1 MISPPTNSSATQE
14 RILRETA
21 EVPTAKAFQLATN
34 SWNSGVLIM
43 ANSGHSKGAVVAAS
57 GRYGNRVFGRR
68 HLFPRCIRSRRM
80 WLPLKRDVPK
90 SPSGAKAALV
100 LSAGTPS

>member
-1 MISPPTNSSATQE
+1 
-14 RILRETA
+14 
-21 EVPTAKAFQLATN
+21 
-34 SWNSGVLIM
+34 M

-68 HLFPRCIRSRRM
+68 HLFPKCVRSRRM

-90 SPSGAKAALV
+90 SPSGANEQHWCSRQARPLRRPILFSVSHHHSARMLRAAFAAARCV
-100 LSAGTPS
+100 TSGEKR